1 MSTSPDVKAINA
13 ALVGAKDLLAFDLKH
28 NPEGYTLRLTL
39 GRKGVPAATLFCT
52 DVQNLELN
60 STGDGFEQMYDLLVT
75 DMREDG
81 LERIHYSLEELER
94 ETIFLHC
101 AGIELILTS

>member
-13 ALVGAKDLLAFDLKH
+13 ALVGSKDLLAFDLGLT
-28 NPEGYTLRLTL
+28 PEGYTLRLTL
-39 GRKGVPAATLFCT
+39 GKKGVPAATLLCT

-60 STGDGFEQMYDLLVT
+60 STGEGFEQVYNLLVT

-81 LERIHYSLEELER
+81 LDRIHYSLEELER

-101 AGIELILTS
+101 ASIQLILAS